1 MFMQVHDLPKFASRS
16 KLDGILWIGSFLAV
30 IIMDIDT
37 GLVISICLSLI
48 ILLYR
53 SIAVKIEELGEIGDT
68 GVFGKIKDFEFAD
81 RKENAILLNIGG
93 PITFA
98 NFDDVLE
105 SVRRKL
111 KRIPRTASIVVSFGP
126 LTHQPLW
133 PLFLFLCLFV
143 SVANKRSVIQTQ
155 SFSKVILRLF
165 FFFRPLYTV
174 KIFAIQIAIDLNLG
188 PLAWK
193 GSLC

>member
-105 SVRRKL
+105 SLRRKL

-133 PLFLFLCLFV
+133 PLFLFCVF
-143 SVANKRSVIQTQ
+143 
-155 SFSKVILRLF
+155 
-165 FFFRPLYTV
+165 LYLLPIKEV
-174 KIFAIQIAIDLNLG
+174 
-188 PLAWK
+188 
-193 GSLC
+193 